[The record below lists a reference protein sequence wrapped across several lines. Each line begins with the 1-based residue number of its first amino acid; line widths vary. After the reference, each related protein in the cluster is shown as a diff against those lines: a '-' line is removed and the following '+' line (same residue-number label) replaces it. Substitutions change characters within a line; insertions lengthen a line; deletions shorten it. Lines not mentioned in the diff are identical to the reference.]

1 MTPLELPAARL
12 VEPEWLDT
20 LPADDARAIRS
31 RRDLVR
37 VNALMANAGI
47 VAREL
52 RAGLAPR
59 ATRIAEI
66 GSGDG
71 AFALRVARRLRE
83 HAGSITLL
91 DRASAPAEG
100 CLAGFRDAGWSPA
113 PVTADVFDWLADPA
127 TPRFDAIFANLFL
140 HHFERA
146 RLADLLRLAA
156 EKTRLFVACEPRR
169 SRTALAGSRLLGL
182 VGCND
187 VTRHDA
193 VVSVRA
199 GFSGHEISELWSAPG
214 GWHLEEG
221 GRSIFSH
228 GFCAERR

>member
-1 MTPLELPAARL
+1 MSAAGLPHTRK

-20 LPADDARAIRS
+20 LPAGDARAIRS
-31 RRDLVR
+31 RRDLAR
-37 VNALMANAGI
+37 VNVLMANPGI
-47 VAREL
+47 VARAL

-59 ATRIAEI
+59 AARLAEI

-71 AFALRVARRLRE
+71 AFALRVARRLRQQ
-83 HAGSITLL
+83 AGSITLL
-91 DRASAPAEG
+91 DRASAPDAK
-100 CLAGFRDAGWSPA
+100 CIAAFRAAGWDPA
-113 PVTADVFDWLADPA
+113 PVAADVFDWLDDPA

-146 RLADLLRLAA
+146 PLAELLRLAA
-156 EKTRLFVACEPRR
+156 AKTRLFVACEPRR

-199 GFSGHEISELWSAPG
+199 GFSGREISALWSAPG
-214 GWHLEEG
+214 PWHLEEG
-221 GRSIFSH
+221 RRSVFSH
-228 GFCAERR
+228 AFTAEHP

>member
-1 MTPLELPAARL
+1 MELPAARL

-31 RRDLVR
+31 RRDLAR

-59 ATRIAEI
+59 AARIAEI

-91 DRASAPAEG
+91 DRASAPGAS
-100 CLAGFRDAGWSPA
+100 CLAAFRFAGWTPE
-113 PVTADVFDWLADPA
+113 PVAADVFDWLRDPA
-127 TPRFDAIFANLFL
+127 TPRYDAIFANLFL
-140 HHFERA
+140 HHFERPQ
-146 RLADLLRLAA
+146 LALLLRLAA
-156 EKTRLFVACEPRR
+156 ARTRLFVACEPRR

-199 GFSGHEISELWSAPG
+199 GFSGEEISELWSAPG
-214 GWHLEEG
+214 EWHLEEG
-221 GRSIFSH
+221 RRSIFSH
-228 GFCAERR
+228 GFSAERR

>member
-1 MTPLELPAARL
+1 MRALDLPAVRL
-12 VEPEWLDT
+12 VEPEWLDI

-31 RRDLVR
+31 RRDLAR
-37 VNALMANAGI
+37 VNVLMANPGI
-47 VAREL
+47 VARAL

-59 ATRIAEI
+59 AASVAEI

-71 AFALRVARRLRE
+71 AFALGVARRVRE

-91 DRASAPAEG
+91 DRAAAPAEA
-100 CLAGFRDAGWSPA
+100 CLAAFRAIGWSPA
-113 PVTADVFDWLADPA
+113 PVRADVFEWLSDPA

-146 RLADLLRLAA
+146 RLAELLRLAA
-156 EKTRLFVACEPRR
+156 AKTRLFVACEPRR

-199 GFSGHEISELWSAPG
+199 GFSGTEISELWGPSG
-214 GWHLEEG
+214 EWHLEEG
-221 GRSIFSH
+221 RRSLFSH
-228 GFCAERR
+228 GFAAERL

>member
-1 MTPLELPAARL
+1 MRVSLSDARR
-12 VEPEWLDT
+12 VEPEWLDR
-20 LPADDARAIRS
+20 LAADDARAIRS

-37 VNALMANAGI
+37 VNALMANPGI

-59 ATRIAEI
+59 AARIAEI

-71 AFALRVARRLRE
+71 AFALRVARRIGV

-91 DRASAPAEG
+91 DRASVPGDE
-100 CLAGFRDAGWSPA
+100 CLADFRAAGWDPA
-113 PVTADVFDWLADPA
+113 PVAADVFDWLRDRA

-140 HHFERA
+140 HHFEGA
-146 RLADLLRLAA
+146 ELALLLRLAA
-156 EKTRLFVACEPRR
+156 AKTRLFIACEPRR
-169 SRTALAGSRLLGL
+169 SRAALVGSRLLGL

-199 GFSGHEISELWSAPG
+199 GFNGRELSELWSAPG
-214 GWHLEEG
+214 AWHLEEG
-221 GRSIFSH
+221 RRSMFSH
-228 GFCAERR
+228 GFVAELP